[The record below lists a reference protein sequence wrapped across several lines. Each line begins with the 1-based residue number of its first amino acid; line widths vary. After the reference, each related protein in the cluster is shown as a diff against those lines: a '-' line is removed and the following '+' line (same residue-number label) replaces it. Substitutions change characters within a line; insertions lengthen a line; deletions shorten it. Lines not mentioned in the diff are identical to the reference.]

1 MRDPK
6 KGAEMTKEK
15 EEVVEEKTIAQ
26 AFDEVDSEE
35 TVSDETEEEIPET
48 TEETEDEIP
57 VETEGPELKP
67 ETPEKSFQEKSYK
80 DYGAPELEGKT
91 PEQVARYVRDQTDY
105 WAMRNRLF
113 GEQANELGELRKFKK
128 EHSEPKPKPEDPFSD
143 MTEGQVADFNRQW
156 EKNPSKAIVDA
167 GMGNYIK
174 QQIALGVQEVLGG
187 DVVKQTFAE
196 QQDKLAFESFAS
208 RTPDYEEYMPL
219 MQTLDGPNYLG
230 PQGRK
235 YDELYA
241 VAKLGNSDD
250 PSYGGVYR
258 LMKKHP
264 SMSYSDAHKFAKSL
278 LSSSEESQALRV
290 KVEKDV
296 RDIDTIRT
304 KPTGVKA
311 SKKSADY
318 TKMTVDEAFESVEQE
333 SI

>member
-1 MRDPK
+1 MSPK
-6 KGAEMTKEK
+6 DKSKK
-15 EEVVEEKTIAQ
+15 VEDIDQ
-26 AFDEVDSEE
+26 AFAEELADEVDAK
-35 TVSDETEEEIPET
+35 VVPDETEEKIPEPA
-48 TEETEDEIP
+48 EEIEVEAP
-57 VETEGPELKP
+57 VETEEPELKP
-67 ETPEKSFQEKSYK
+67 ETPEKSYK

-105 WAMRNRLF
+105 WAMRNRVF

-128 EHSEPKPKPEDPFSD
+128 EHGEPKPKVEDPFSE
-143 MTEGQVADFNRQW
+143 MSEGQIADFNRQW

-174 QQIALGVQEVLGG
+174 QQITLGVQEAWGS
-187 DVVKQTFAE
+187 DAVKQTFAE
-196 QQDKLAFESFAS
+196 QQNMLAFESFVS
-208 RTPDYEEYMPL
+208 RTPDCEEYIPL

-278 LSSSEESQALRV
+278 LSSSEESQALKV

-296 RDIDTIRT
+296 QDIDTIRA

-311 SKKSADY
+311 SKKSEDY
-318 TKMTVDEAFESVEQE
+318 KNMTTGQAFESVAEE
-333 SI
+333 EKI